1 MNEKPLYIC
10 YSLPLMLFLREH
22 GVRYE
27 VEAKHKITECPLWVY
42 IRTDNLNKVLDEWR
56 LTKETS

>member
-22 GVRYE
+22 GIRYE
-27 VEAKHKITECPLWVY
+27 VEAMHKVTKNPLWVY
-42 IRTDNLNKVLDEWR
+42 IRNEQLKNLLDEWDR
-56 LTKETS
+56 TKKQ